1 VRRVLLIAIALCA
14 GVAGWV
20 GLFGGIQFR
29 VGDVVLRSRDP
40 VRPLAIAIVLL
51 FVYRVAFRHAFIE
64 ETRRLERLIARYAT
78 WGAVICAVIVSGLS
92 VRWST
97 YAASGSDSSGY
108 VSEAYGW
115 RYGPLP
121 RPIPLDASLPWPSP
135 ATALAPLG
143 YMSAPDGHAI
153 VPTYSPGLP
162 MMMALALAAVGPR
175 GPYLVVPVFAG
186 LIVWTTFVLGR
197 RLAGPGAGVLGAL
210 FVSVSPIVL
219 FQSLWPMTDVPIG
232 ALWTGAAAAAL
243 GGSRRSAVLTGVIAA
258 CAVLVRPNLPLVP
271 AAFVLHFLLDGP
283 TRREGLIRA
292 ATFSACVAPAV
303 VCVAFL
309 NARWFGGPFHSGYG
323 TAATLYSVHSVWPN
337 LQRYPVW
344 LVRSHS
350 ILSFLFLLPLLM
362 WKRMRASP
370 SGMRLAYLLI
380 AAIWFSYLPY
390 FAFEEWWYLRFLL
403 PAIPA
408 MLILAALSMLALG
421 RLAAPQWS
429 GVLTFLLAAALFVGE
444 LRFTRSQQMFGPLYV
459 AEQRYV
465 TVGLYLRQILPENGI
480 VLAIQHSG
488 SARFYTGRPIVRFD
502 LVDES
507 LAPRAQAALVA
518 AGYHPFAVFEDH
530 EIPQLRALLGL
541 DRNVPLPWRLIARLD
556 QPVGV
561 TIYDLGPSI
570 NSQPPVALS
579 IGDGHR
585 TVRGGAY

>member
-1 VRRVLLIAIALCA
+1 VRRLILTAIALCA
-14 GVAGWV
+14 FLAGWV
-20 GLFGGIQFR
+20 SHFGGIDFR
-29 VGDVVLRSRDP
+29 IGDVVLRSHDP
-40 VRPLAIAIVLL
+40 IRPLAIAIVLL
-51 FVYRVAFRHAFIE
+51 LVYGIAFRDAFIE
-64 ETRRLERLIARYAT
+64 QAHRLERLMERHAV
-78 WGAVICAVIVSGLS
+78 WVAVICSVIVAGLA

-143 YMSAPDGHAI
+143 YAPAPDSNAI

-162 MMMALALAAVGPR
+162 MMMALLLAVVGPR

-197 RLAGPGAGVLGAL
+197 RIGGPGAAALGAL
-210 FVSVSPIVL
+210 FVCVSPIVL

-243 GGSRRSAVLTGVIAA
+243 GGSRRRVVLTGVIAA

-303 VCVAFL
+303 LCVAIL
-309 NARWFGGPFHSGYG
+309 NARWYGGPFHSGYG
-323 TAATLYSVHSVWPN
+323 TAATLYSLSSIWPN

-350 ILSFLFLLPLLM
+350 MLSVLFLLPLVM
-362 WKRMRASP
+362 WKRMRASQP
-370 SGMRLAYLLI
+370 GIRLAYLLI
-380 AAIWFSYLPY
+380 AATWLSYLPY
-390 FAFEEWWYLRFLL
+390 FAFDEWWYLRFLL

-408 MLILAALSMLALG
+408 MLILAAMATLALG
-421 RLAAPQWS
+421 RLAPPRWS

-444 LRFTRSQQMFGPLYV
+444 LRFTRSQQMFGPLYL

-465 TVGLYLRQILPENGI
+465 TVGLYLRRVLPDNGI

-502 LVDES
+502 LMDQS
-507 LAPRAQAALVA
+507 WAPRAQMALIS
-518 AGYHPFAVFEDH
+518 AGYHPFAVFEDY
-530 EIPQLRALLGL
+530 EMPQLRALLGL
-541 DRNVPLPWRLIARLD
+541 DRNTPLPWRLIARLD
-556 QPVGV
+556 QPIGV
-561 TIYDLGPSI
+561 TIYDLAPASDPR
-570 NSQPPVALS
+570 PPVALS

-585 TVRGGAY
+585 AVRGGGY